1 MFRVLMMG
9 LMVLSMT
16 ACSSMLR
23 RNRTPT
29 QDETKIVLKDA
40 QGAKKEAPAQAS
52 STEEKEMTAVSV
64 DAAGKEENAEAIE
77 MKKAVAAAAEHIQQ
91 NHTSET
97 KASTRMVGSVP
108 ADKAF
113 GWLKNGN
120 TRFTKGRLRA
130 DGASAKDRMR
140 LAQGQRPHSIILS
153 CSDSRVPPEL
163 VFDQKLGE
171 IFVVRTAGESLD
183 DNVIGS
189 IEYAVEHLGANLLV
203 VMGHESCGAIKAA
216 IASLKGG
223 SLGSPGL
230 DGLVADIKPRVQQ
243 YANTTPTAGVIEE
256 SWSNVDGVSKDLLER
271 SAILRD
277 AVASGEVKVVKA
289 MYHFETGKVDWR

>member
-1 MFRVLMMG
+1 MLRVLMMG
-9 LMVLSMT
+9 LVILSMT

-23 RNRTPT
+23 QNRTPT

-64 DAAGKEENAEAIE
+64 DAADKEEHQEAAE
-77 MKKAVAAAAEHIQQ
+77 MKQAVAAAAEHIQ
-91 NHTSET
+91 HTHT
-97 KASTRMVGSVP
+97 DKAHTARLVGPVP
-108 ADKAF
+108 ADKAH

-120 TRFTKGRLRA
+120 TRFVKGRTRA
-130 DGASAKDRMR
+130 DGISAKDRAR

-153 CSDSRVPPEL
+153 CSDSRVPPEV
-163 VFDQKLGE
+163 VFDQRLGE
-171 IFVVRTAGESLD
+171 VFVIRTAGEALD

-189 IEYAVEHLGANLLV
+189 IEYAVEHLGSNLLV
-203 VMGHESCGAIKAA
+203 VMGHESCGAVKAA
-216 IASLKGG
+216 LASLKGG
-223 SLGSPGL
+223 SLGSPAL

-243 YANTTPTAGVIEE
+243 YANSTPTQGVLDEG
-256 SWSNVDGVSKDLLER
+256 WSNVDGVTKDLLER

-277 AVASGEVKVVKA
+277 AVGSGEVKVVKA
-289 MYHFETGKVDWR
+289 MYHLDSGNVEWR

>member
-9 LMVLSMT
+9 LMILSMT

-29 QDETKIVLKDA
+29 QDETKIILKDA

-52 STEEKEMTAVSV
+52 SNEEKEMTAVSV
-64 DAAGKEENAEAIE
+64 DAADKEEHKEAAQ
-77 MKKAVAAAAEHIQQ
+77 MKQAVAAAAEHIQ
-91 NHTSET
+91 HTHT
-97 KASTRMVGSVP
+97 DKTPSTRLVGPVP
-108 ADKAF
+108 ADKAY

-120 TRFTKGRLRA
+120 TRFVKGRTRA
-130 DGASAKDRMR
+130 DGISAKDRAR

-153 CSDSRVPPEL
+153 CSDSRVPPEV

-171 IFVVRTAGESLD
+171 IFVVRTAGEALD
-183 DNVIGS
+183 NNVIGS
-189 IEYAVEHLGANLLV
+189 IEYAIEHLGSNLLV
-203 VMGHESCGAIKAA
+203 VMGHESCGAVKAA
-216 IASLKGG
+216 LASLKGG
-223 SLGSPGL
+223 SFGSPAL

-243 YANTTPTAGVIEE
+243 YANSTPTQGVLEE
-256 SWSNVDGVSKDLLER
+256 SWSNVDGVTKDLLER

-277 AVASGEVKVVKA
+277 AVSSGEVKVIKA
-289 MYHFETGKVDWR
+289 MYHLESGNVEWR